1 MSGKTFATNVF
12 INCPFDPA
20 YLPKLR
26 AMLFTIIYL
35 GYTPRIASERSDAG
49 ESRLEKLRELIADS
63 QWSIH
68 DLSRLRSKASREFYR
83 LNMSF
88 ELGVDHGARLFGL
101 EGLREKRCL
110 ILETTAHDFRRAL
123 SDLAGMDIKAH
134 GDKAEGVVRAV
145 RDWFV
150 ETVGLRQVATATVI
164 WFRYMDFTSAFWE
177 EMQAAGSPASDI
189 ESLPLIELIHHMQL
203 WVAAPGAQ
211 GAGPGRG

>member
-1 MSGKTFATNVF
+1 
-12 INCPFDPA
+12 
-20 YLPKLR
+20 
-26 AMLFTIIYL
+26 
-35 GYTPRIASERSDAG
+35 
-49 ESRLEKLRELIADS
+49 
-63 QWSIH
+63 
-68 DLSRLRSKASREFYR
+68 
-83 LNMSF
+83 
-88 ELGVDHGARLFGL
+88 
-101 EGLREKRCL
+101 
-110 ILETTAHDFRRAL
+110 
-123 SDLAGMDIKAH
+123 MDIKAH